1 MFKRIAIV
9 APLLGVS
16 LILLGTQVWAKDIAP
31 SQASTSPV
39 LQQEAGGVSVLLGA
53 SREGKTVT
61 YAISLA
67 NTSASDVGDIFIASA
82 VPSGTSFVS
91 ASAPSGWGWFRGVEA
106 GSTVFLAERLPAW
119 GVVGPFSYTVTL
131 ASDAPGTAW
140 AWAHWRTP
148 KDASAASAA
157 VPVPGKTQPLPV
169 DAVFGA
175 TAVFPQL
182 PKGDWAL
189 AVLEVNFPPGTAINN
204 ASGEPPILFH
214 QAEGWLSIQYP
225 DGSSKITGPGSAFF
239 EAKPHTV
246 SVVGN
251 AAVKGVGFAL
261 VPAGVQLPSPPPG
274 IKPLKLSDKLTG
286 LRTGPYV
293 FALAQV
299 RLHPGEP
306 GWNHYHPGPSAAYVL
321 EGTLRHTYAGVAT
334 TEGPTSVWFEYV
346 NVPTDAF
353 VVGDKVSRVVAAL
366 LFPADQPPA
375 IGVQ

>member
-1 MFKRIAIV
+1 MFRRIAI
-9 APLLGVS
+9 ALPLLGVS
-16 LILLGTQVWAKDIAP
+16 LILLVTQVWAKDTMPPQAP
-31 SQASTSPV
+31 TTAA

-67 NTSASDVGDIFIASA
+67 NSSASDVGDIFIAGG
-82 VPSGTSFVS
+82 VPSGTSFIS

-131 ASDAPGTAW
+131 ASDAPGAAW

-148 KDASAASAA
+148 KDASAASAV
-157 VPVPGKTQPLPV
+157 VPVPGKTQPLPLDGV
-169 DAVFGA
+169 VGA
-175 TAVFPQL
+175 TGVFPQL

-189 AVLEVNFPPGTAINN
+189 AVFEVNFPPGNVITNPR
-204 ASGEPPILFH
+204 GEPPLLFH
-214 QAEGWLSIQYP
+214 QTEGWLSIQYP

-261 VPAGVQLPSPPPG
+261 VPAGAAPAPPAPG

-286 LRTGPYV
+286 LRSGPYV
-293 FALAQV
+293 FALLQAK
-299 RLHPGEP
+299 LHPGDP
-306 GWNHYHPGPSAAYVL
+306 GWNHYHPGPGAAYVL
-321 EGTLRHTYAGVAT
+321 EGTVRHTYAGVAT
-334 TEGPTSVWFEYV
+334 TEGPGSIWFEYV
-346 NVPTDAF
+346 NVPTDTL
-353 VVGDKVSRVVAAL
+353 VVGDKVSRLVAAL
-366 LFPADQPPA
+366 LFPADGPPA